1 MGKHC
6 DETPSLQTGLLG
18 SFAWASLTILEMSSE
33 SKEIAG

>member
-1 MGKHC
+1 MGDHC
-6 DETPSLQTGLLG
+6 DETLSLHAGLLG